1 MVGALFC
8 MCDHEDRGLGG
19 ARMGF
24 AEDVETGGGFDG
36 VSEILCCVVLYYIG
50 LCCVLGWTCR

>member
-1 MVGALFC
+1 
-8 MCDHEDRGLGG
+8 MCDHEEGGLGG

-50 LCCVLGWTCR
+50 LRCVLGRMGR